1 MTDDLVSNIIKQF
14 AVTVMIATAF
24 SLLASFTI
32 VPWLFS
38 RYGRIEKIEG
48 KNLYQKFILWFEK
61 QLDKFTHWISNLLK
75 WSLKNTWT
83 KLTTLG
89 IATAL
94 FIGSLALVGLGYIG
108 TEFFP
113 KMDRGEFL
121 VQIEL
126 PKDSSL
132 EQTNFAIQETE
143 KYRSEEHTSELQSRG
158 HLVCRLLLEKKNTK
172 QRRSGGN
179 KYARRHARSCAR
191 PDREPPGA
199 RRAATRDWGRGGR
212 SARLGGRER
221 DALNDVRQ

>member
-1 MTDDLVSNIIKQF
+1 MGYTLNLMSLTALSLVVGILVDDAIVVLENIHRHMEMGKNKYRAAYDGATEIGFTVVAITLVIIVVFLPISMTDDLVSNIIKQF

-75 WSLKNTWT
+75 WSLKSTWT
-83 KLTTLG
+83 KLSTLG
-89 IATAL
+89 IATTL
-94 FIGSLALVGLGYIG
+94 FIGSFALIGFGFIG

-132 EQTNFAIQETE
+132 EQTNFAIQET
-143 KYRSEEHTSELQSRG
+143 
-158 HLVCRLLLEKKNTK
+158 KNI
-172 QRRSGGN
+172 
-179 KYARRHARSCAR
+179 
-191 PDREPPGA
+191 
-199 RRAATRDWGRGGR
+199 
-212 SARLGGRER
+212 
-221 DALNDVRQ
+221 